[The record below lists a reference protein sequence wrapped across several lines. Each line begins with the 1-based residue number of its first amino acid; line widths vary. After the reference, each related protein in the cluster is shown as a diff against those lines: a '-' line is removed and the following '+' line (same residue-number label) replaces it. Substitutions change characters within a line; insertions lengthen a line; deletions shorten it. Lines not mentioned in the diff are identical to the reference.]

1 MGMKFAQTSPRPL
14 DHGRVHRRGTV
25 VTASIAN
32 IGPFRKYVWN
42 LGRDSIDGWMRH
54 QVARTGAA
62 LAFYTVFSLAPVLI
76 MSIAIAGLF
85 FGEKAARGEIVEQI
99 GGLIGPT
106 GASAVQAVLENAGRP
121 GAGVIATIVSVA
133 TLLIGANTA
142 LVELKAGLDQIW
154 DVPSEKRQG
163 FWYFIRTHVLSVGL
177 ILALG
182 FLLLVSLVISAAL
195 TALERYWRGEEVV
208 SVVIGWLNAAFSFA
222 LVVVLFGTIYK
233 VLPSVR
239 IAWRDVFIGAL
250 VTALLFTIGKF
261 AIGAYLGNSGLAST
275 YGAAGSVVLLL
286 VWVYYSAQVFLL
298 GAEFTRSYAYQLG
311 SLYSAR
317 RARATGEAGTA
328 TGSAFGPGADN
339 ATKEDNDSNPRP

>member
-1 MGMKFAQTSPRPL
+1 MS
-14 DHGRVHRRGTV
+14 
-25 VTASIAN
+25 ASTEN

-62 LAFYTVFSLAPVLI
+62 LAFYTVFSLAPVLVL
-76 MSIAIAGLF
+76 SIAIAGVF
-85 FGEKAARGEIVEQI
+85 FGEQAARGEIVEQI
-99 GGLIGPT
+99 RGLIGT
-106 GASAVQAVLENAGRP
+106 MGASAVQAVLENAGRP
-121 GAGVIATIVSVA
+121 GAGLIATIVSVV

-142 LVELKAGLDQIW
+142 LAELKTGLDQIW

-163 FWYFIRTHVLSVGL
+163 FWYFIRTRVLSVGL

-195 TALERYWRGEEVV
+195 TTLERFWGGEGLIAAVV
-208 SVVIGWLNAAFSFA
+208 GWLNVVFSFA
-222 LVVVLFGTIYK
+222 LVVALFGTIYK

-239 IAWRDVFIGAL
+239 VSWRDVFIGAV

-261 AIGAYLGNSGLAST
+261 VIGAYLGNSGLAST
-275 YGAAGSVVLLL
+275 YGAAGSVVVLL
-286 VWVYYSAQVFLL
+286 VWVYYSAQIFLL

-311 SLYSAR
+311 SLCSAR
-317 RARATGEAGTA
+317 RARAAGDTGTA
-328 TGSAFGPGADN
+328 TTIAAGSATGG
-339 ATKEDNDSNPRP
+339 TKESNGPNRHP

>member
-1 MGMKFAQTSPRPL
+1 VS
-14 DHGRVHRRGTV
+14 
-25 VTASIAN
+25 ASTAN

-62 LAFYTVFSLAPVLI
+62 LAFYTVFSLAPVLVL
-76 MSIAIAGLF
+76 SIAIAGVF
-85 FGEKAARGEIVEQI
+85 FGEQAARGEIVEQI
-99 GGLIGPT
+99 RGLIGT
-106 GASAVQAVLENAGRP
+106 MGASAVQAVLENAGRP
-121 GAGVIATIVSVA
+121 GAGLIATIVSVV

-142 LVELKAGLDQIW
+142 LAELKTGLDQIW

-163 FWYFIRTHVLSVGL
+163 FWYFIRTRVLSVGL

-195 TALERYWRGEEVV
+195 TTLERFWGGEGLIADVV
-208 SVVIGWLNAAFSFA
+208 GWLNVVFSFA
-222 LVVVLFGTIYK
+222 LVVALFGTIYK

-239 IAWRDVFIGAL
+239 VSWRDVFIGAV

-261 AIGAYLGNSGLAST
+261 VIGAYLGNSGLAST
-275 YGAAGSVVLLL
+275 YGAAGSVVVLL
-286 VWVYYSAQVFLL
+286 VWVYYSAQIFLL

-311 SLYSAR
+311 SLCSAR
-317 RARATGEAGTA
+317 RARAAGDTRTA
-328 TGSAFGPGADN
+328 TSIAAGSATGG
-339 ATKEDNDSNPRP
+339 TKESSGPNRRP

>member
-1 MGMKFAQTSPRPL
+1 M
-14 DHGRVHRRGTV
+14 TV
-25 VTASIAN
+25 STAN

-76 MSIAIAGLF
+76 LSIAIAGFF
-85 FGEKAARGEIVEQI
+85 FGEQAARGEIFEQI
-99 GGLIGPT
+99 KGLIGT
-106 GASAVQAVLENAGRP
+106 AGANAVQAVLENAGHP

-142 LVELKAGLDQIW
+142 LAELKTGLDQIW

-163 FWYFIRTHVLSVGL
+163 FWYFVRTRVLSVGL

-195 TALERYWRGEEVV
+195 TALERLWGGEEVV
-208 SVVIGWLNAAFSFA
+208 SVVVGWLNVAFSFA

-239 IAWRDVFIGAL
+239 IAWRDVFVGAF

-275 YGAAGSVVLLL
+275 YGAAGSLVLLL
-286 VWVYYSAQVFLL
+286 VWVYYSAQIFLL

-311 SLYSAR
+311 SRSSAR
-317 RARATGEAGTA
+317 RRSDTPGVPIPSEPIAELSGRSRPPAPPSSDDSARAGR
-328 TGSAFGPGADN
+328 
-339 ATKEDNDSNPRP
+339 RPTTLNGGDG

>member
-1 MGMKFAQTSPRPL
+1 
-14 DHGRVHRRGTV
+14 
-25 VTASIAN
+25 
-32 IGPFRKYVWN
+32 
-42 LGRDSIDGWMRH
+42 MRH
-54 QVARTGAA
+54 QVSRTGAA

-76 MSIAIAGLF
+76 LSIAIAGFF

-99 GGLIGPT
+99 RGLIGTT

-121 GAGVIATIVSVA
+121 GAGVLATIISVV

-142 LVELKAGLDQIW
+142 LAELKAGLDQIW
-154 DVPSEKRQG
+154 DVPAEKRQG
-163 FWYFIRTHVLSVGL
+163 FWYFIRTRVLSAGI

-195 TALERYWRGEEVV
+195 TALERIWGGEAVV
-208 SVVIGWLNAAFSFA
+208 DVVAGWLNGAFSFA

-239 IAWRDVFIGAL
+239 IAWRDVFTGAV
-250 VTALLFTIGKF
+250 VTALLFTVGKY

-286 VWVYYSAQVFLL
+286 VWVYYSAQVFLF

-311 SLYSAR
+311 SFCPAK
-317 RARATGEAGTA
+317 RAQTAVAAGTVIGIA
-328 TGSAFGPGADN
+328 AGPP
-339 ATKEDNDSNPRP
+339 KEYSDSDPRP

>member
-1 MGMKFAQTSPRPL
+1 MKFAQTSPRPL
-14 DHGRVHRRGTV
+14 DDRSGNSARGWPIAAALLGRRVHHSVGTP
-25 VTASIAN
+25 VTTSIAN

-76 MSIAIAGLF
+76 LSIAIAGLF

-99 GGLIGPT
+99 RGLIGTT
-106 GASAVQAVLENAGRP
+106 GADAVQALLVNAGRP
-121 GAGVIATIVSVA
+121 GAGLIATIVSVV

-142 LVELKAGLDQIW
+142 LAELKTGLDQIW

-163 FWYFIRTHVLSVGL
+163 FWYFIRTRVLSVGL

-195 TALERYWRGEEVV
+195 TALERFWGGEEVV
-208 SVVIGWLNAAFSFA
+208 TVVVGWLNVALSFA

-239 IAWRDVFIGAL
+239 VAWRDVFVG
-250 VTALLFTIGKF
+250 
-261 AIGAYLGNSGLAST
+261 
-275 YGAAGSVVLLL
+275 
-286 VWVYYSAQVFLL
+286 
-298 GAEFTRSYAYQLG
+298 
-311 SLYSAR
+311 AR
-317 RARATGEAGTA
+317 R
-328 TGSAFGPGADN
+328 
-339 ATKEDNDSNPRP
+339 